1 MVFAP
6 RAKHNYRARLCPPD
20 AHGSYSN
27 LGGPPGS
34 GCRLAS
40 RTSLIGKF
48 FGGLGVLLV
57 AVIATGCAAPQ
68 FTYVSDSG
76 AHAYF
81 KVPFGW
87 HRISDVSLAAQFKN
101 PGNALGKAVG
111 TWDIAFDAD
120 QVPAAVHLFSP
131 KAKQPFAFAFV
142 TPLSAA
148 ANRTLSD
155 NGLRDVLLPVT
166 SASRAQAA
174 QTSFPLTHFKLLRDI
189 VLTPGQGVHGVW
201 DTYNYTYPGG
211 ITDTFDQVALTN
223 SSRTQLYVLMVHCVA
238 TCYSHNRNQVDTIMS
253 SFTVRSP

>member
-1 MVFAP
+1 M
-6 RAKHNYRARLCPPD
+6 
-20 AHGSYSN
+20 
-27 LGGPPGS
+27 
-34 GCRLAS
+34 AS
-40 RTSLIGKF
+40 KTSRIGKV

-76 AHAYF
+76 ANTYF

-87 HRISDVSLAAQFKN
+87 HRISDVSLAAQFKT
-101 PGNALGKAVG
+101 PGRALGQVAG

-120 QVPAAVHLFSP
+120 QAPAAVHLFSP
-131 KAKQPFAFAFV
+131 NAKQPFAFAFV
-142 TPLSAA
+142 TPLSATA
-148 ANRTLSD
+148 TTALRRSPY

-166 SASRAQAA
+166 SASRAQAV
-174 QTSFPLTHFKLLRDI
+174 QSSFPLTHFKLLRDI

-201 DTYNYTYPGG
+201 DTYNYTYPGH

-223 SSRTQLYVLMVHCVA
+223 SSSTQLYVLMLHCIA
-238 TCYSHNRNQVDTIMS
+238 TCYTHNRDQLDTIVS

>member
-1 MVFAP
+1 M
-6 RAKHNYRARLCPPD
+6 PPD

-40 RTSLIGKF
+40 KTSRIGKV

-76 AHAYF
+76 ANTYF

-87 HRISDVSLAAQFKN
+87 HKISDVSLAAQFKT
-101 PGNALGKAVG
+101 PGSALGRAAG

-120 QVPAAVHLFSP
+120 QAPAAVHLFSP
-131 KAKQPFAFAFV
+131 NAKQPFAFAFV
-142 TPLSAA
+142 TPLSA
-148 ANRTLSD
+148 
-155 NGLRDVLLPVT
+155 T
-166 SASRAQAA
+166 SASRAAQAA
-174 QTSFPLTHFKLLRDI
+174 QGSFPLTHFKLLRDI

-201 DTYNYTYPGG
+201 DTYDYTYPGG
-211 ITDTFDQVALTN
+211 IAETFDQVALTN
-223 SSRTQLYVLMVHCVA
+223 SSSTQLYVLMVHCIA
-238 TCYSHNRNQVDTIMS
+238 TCYSQNRDQLDTIVS

>member
-1 MVFAP
+1 M
-6 RAKHNYRARLCPPD
+6 
-20 AHGSYSN
+20 
-27 LGGPPGS
+27 
-34 GCRLAS
+34 AS

-57 AVIATGCAAPQ
+57 AVIATGCAAPE

-76 AHAYF
+76 ANTYF

-87 HRISDVSLAAQFKN
+87 HRISDVSLAAQFKT
-101 PGNALGKAVG
+101 PGRGLGQAAG

-120 QVPAAVHLFSP
+120 HAPTAVHLFSP
-131 KAKQPFAFAFV
+131 NAKQPFAFAFV

-148 ANRTLSD
+148 ASRTLSD

-174 QTSFPLTHFKLLRDI
+174 QTSFPLTHFKLLRDT